1 MIYSTSEKSQ
11 TKVADMKIYY
21 PVSLFIFVCVF
32 SCIPVYSQENTKMTD
47 GVAAVIDS
55 LRNNGIV
62 FQQNAPRPDI
72 KLSREQAIRFLQQRT
87 RSSYWNDPNDPFRQA
102 LNHLV
107 FEASNEKFDS
117 IQRYLEKYPYD
128 SLQIPWDKFYIW
140 EPLRLKIPFVSIPPF
155 PMRADSTISGDS
167 LSVNEGDSTLAQ
179 NFIQSLSFNKP
190 LAGLKD
196 TTIMV
201 IIDTLETTTSNRQG
215 FPFRYLD
222 YPYQSDSI
230 KVAVSALL
238 DYLGQRDSSQITF
251 TGASRSS
258 IPVWINT
265 KSNGTM
271 RRYWLKNEFNDSV
284 TVWIGNE
291 GRNTFGLYL
300 EQGINFRKPMKQ
312 ADYSEA
318 KIDLQKIDRS
328 KLEKQ
333 NIVVKKQ
340 YWNYRTESSMVFSQS
355 ALSNWVK
362 GGENSIATAL
372 DITGF
377 ADYKRPELKLS
388 SSNFVRLKLGF
399 MSSGGEDIRKNL
411 DLLETNSKLNHKAFG
426 KFDFSAIML
435 FKTQVAV
442 GKTYKTDKATD
453 IETATDVSKFFNPAV
468 LTLGFGLDYKPNKE
482 TSINF
487 SPLSYKGTY
496 VPAGGKITP
505 DSLLNGK
512 IDQTRYGI
520 EPGKT
525 SKHEPG
531 ASFMIS
537 RVSRPMKNVTL
548 TNRLQLFTNYINNPQ
563 NIDIDWEL
571 IAVYNLN
578 WFTDLRLNTHLI
590 FDDDTKTTVID
601 GGVPVKLEDG
611 TEKKT
616 ARIQFKE
623 LFGVSIMFKF

>member
-1 MIYSTSEKSQ
+1 
-11 TKVADMKIYY
+11 MKIYF
-21 PVSLFIFVCVF
+21 PVSLILFILAF
-32 SCIPVYSQENTKMTD
+32 SCISAYSQENVVMTD
-47 GVAAVIDS
+47 GVSSVIDS
-55 LRNNGIV
+55 LRKNGIV
-62 FQQNAPRPDI
+62 FQQKVPRPDI
-72 KLSREQAIRFLQQRT
+72 KFSREQAIEFLQQRT
-87 RSSYWNDPNDPFRQA
+87 RPSYWNDPNDPFRQA

-117 IQRYLEKYPYD
+117 IQNYLAKYPYD
-128 SLQIPWDKFYIW
+128 SLQIPWDKFFIW

-155 PMRADSTISGDS
+155 PMRADSTIAGDS
-167 LSVNEGDSTLAQ
+167 LLISASDSTGLQPLAPA
-179 NFIQSLSFNKP
+179 ISFNNP
-190 LAGLKD
+190 SAGLKD

-201 IIDTLETTTSNRQG
+201 IIDTLETTTSNRKG

-230 KVAVSALL
+230 KVAVNALL
-238 DYLGQRDSSQITF
+238 EYVERRDSSMITF

-271 RRYWLKNEFNDSV
+271 RRYWLRNEFDDSV

-318 KIDLQKIDRS
+318 KINVQKMDRS
-328 KLEKQ
+328 TLTKQ
-333 NIVVKKQ
+333 NIVVKKH

-362 GGENSIATAL
+362 GGQNSVSTAL

-388 SSNFVRLKLGF
+388 SSNFARLKLGF

-442 GKTYKTDKATD
+442 GKTYKKDKVTD
-453 IETATDVSKFFNPAV
+453 IETETVVSKFFNPAV

-496 VPAGGKITP
+496 VPAGIKISP
-505 DSLLNGK
+505 DSVVTGT

-520 EPGKT
+520 EAGKT

-537 RVSRPMKNVTL
+537 RISRPMKNVTL

-563 NIDIDWEL
+563 NIDVDWEM

-590 FDDDTKTTVID
+590 FDDDTKTTVLE
-601 GGVPVKLEDG
+601 GGAPVKLEDDSD
-611 TEKKT
+611 KKT

>member
-11 TKVADMKIYY
+11 IKVAVMKVFY
-21 PVSLFIFVCVF
+21 PVHLFLYVFVFFCL
-32 SCIPVYSQENTKMTD
+32 PAHSQDNGGITD
-47 GVAAVIDS
+47 GVATVIDS
-55 LRNNGIV
+55 LRKSGIV
-62 FQQNAPRPDI
+62 FQQTVPHPDI
-72 KLSREQAIRFLQQRT
+72 KLSREQSIRFLQQRT
-87 RSSYWNDPNDPFRQA
+87 RPSYWNDPNDPLRQA

-117 IQRYLEKYPYD
+117 IQRYLRQYPYD
-128 SLQIPWDKFYIW
+128 SLQIPWDKFFIW
-140 EPLRLKIPFVSIPPF
+140 EPLRLKIPVVSIPAF
-155 PMRADSTISGDS
+155 PMRADSTLAADSMHIS
-167 LSVNEGDSTLAQ
+167 LSDSTALLRLAQ
-179 NFIQSLSFNKP
+179 ENSFNRGTV
-190 LAGLKD
+190 GLKD

-201 IIDTLETTTSNRQG
+201 IIDTLETTTSGRKG

-230 KVAVSALL
+230 RVAVSALL
-238 DYLGQRDSSQITF
+238 DYVEQRDSSMITF
-251 TGASRSS
+251 TGASGSS

-265 KSNGTM
+265 KPNGTM
-271 RRYWLKNEFNDSV
+271 RRYWLRNEFNDSV

-318 KIDLQKIDRS
+318 RINVQKIDRS
-328 KLEKQ
+328 TLTKQ
-333 NIVVKKQ
+333 NIIVKKHL
-340 YWNYRTESSMVFSQS
+340 WHYRTESSMVFSQS

-362 GGENSIATAL
+362 GGENSVSTAL

-377 ADYKRPELKLS
+377 ADYKHPELKLS
-388 SSNFVRLKLGF
+388 SSNFARMKLGF
-399 MSSGGEDIRKNL
+399 MSSGGEAIRKNL
-411 DLLETNSKLNHKAFG
+411 DLLETNSKVNHKAFG

-442 GKTYKTDKATD
+442 GKTYKKDKVTDV
-453 IETATDVSKFFNPAV
+453 ETATVVSKFFNPAV
-468 LTLGFGLDYKPNKE
+468 LTIGFGLDYKPNKE

-487 SPLSYKGTY
+487 SPLSYKGTF
-496 VPAGGKITP
+496 VPAGGKITA
-505 DSLLNGK
+505 DSLLPGK

-537 RVSRPMKNVTL
+537 RISRPVKNVTL

-563 NIDIDWEL
+563 NIDVDWEL

-590 FDDDTKTTVID
+590 FDDDTRTTVLK
-601 GGVPVKLEDG
+601 GGAPVILEDG
-611 TEKKT
+611 SEKKT

-623 LFGVSIMFKF
+623 LFGVSLMFKF

>member
-1 MIYSTSEKSQ
+1 MIYSTREKRQ
-11 TKVADMKIYY
+11 NKVAVMKIFY
-21 PVSLFIFVCVF
+21 PVSLFIFVL
-32 SCIPVYSQENTKMTD
+32 SLASLPAHSQENTGMTD

-55 LRNNGIV
+55 LRKSGIV
-62 FQQNAPRPDI
+62 FQQKDPRPDI

-87 RSSYWNDPNDPFRQA
+87 RPSYWNDPNDPFRQA

-128 SLQIPWDKFYIW
+128 SLQIPWDKFFIW
-140 EPLRLKIPFVSIPPF
+140 EPLRLKIPVITIPAF
-155 PMRADSTISGDS
+155 PMRP
-167 LSVNEGDSTLAQ
+167 DSTLAVDSIRISLSDSI
-179 NFIQSLSFNKP
+179 FVEPLSRDLSFNK
-190 LAGLKD
+190 AMVGLKD

-201 IIDTLETTTSNRQG
+201 IIDTLETTTSGRKG

-230 KVAVSALL
+230 RVAVSALL
-238 DYLGQRDSSQITF
+238 DYVEQRDSSMITF

-271 RRYWLKNEFNDSV
+271 RRYWLRNEFDDSV

-312 ADYSEA
+312 SDYSEA
-318 KIDLQKIDRS
+318 RINVQKIDRS
-328 KLEKQ
+328 TLTKQ
-333 NIVVKKQ
+333 NIVVKKHL
-340 YWNYRTESSMVFSQS
+340 WNYRTESSMVFSQS

-362 GGENSIATAL
+362 GGENSVSTAL
-372 DITGF
+372 DITGY
-377 ADYKRPELKLS
+377 ADFKHPELKLS
-388 SSNFVRLKLGF
+388 SSNFARMKLGF
-399 MSSGGEDIRKNL
+399 MASGGEDIRKNL
-411 DLLETNSKLNHKAFG
+411 DLLETNSKVNHKAFG

-442 GKTYKTDKATD
+442 GKTYKKDKVTD
-453 IETATDVSKFFNPAV
+453 IETETVVSKFFNPAV
-468 LTLGFGLDYKPNKE
+468 LTVGFGLDYKPNKE

-487 SPLSYKGTY
+487 SPLSYKGTF
-496 VPAGGKITP
+496 VPAGGKITA
-505 DSLLNGK
+505 DSLLPGK

-537 RVSRPMKNVTL
+537 RISRPMKNVTL

-563 NIDIDWEL
+563 NIDVDWEL

-590 FDDDTKTTVID
+590 FDDDTKTTVLE
-601 GGVPVKLEDG
+601 GGAPVKLEDG
-611 TEKKT
+611 TDKKT

-623 LFGVSIMFKF
+623 LFGVSLMFKF